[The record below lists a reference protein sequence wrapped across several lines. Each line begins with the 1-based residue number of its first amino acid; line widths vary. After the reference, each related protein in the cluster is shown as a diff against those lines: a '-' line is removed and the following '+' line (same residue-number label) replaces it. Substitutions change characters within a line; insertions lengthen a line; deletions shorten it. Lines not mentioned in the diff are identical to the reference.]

1 VRSPLYISRDYG
13 STEGGEIRLAA
24 GDTYP
29 GAVIDLVGNGNE
41 AILRFWNT
49 NVNHVFEFNLTTGKF
64 NFSGMTNKSSNG
76 FTHCQGG
83 IILQWGAVST
93 TARDTYITFPVT
105 FGSVFSVVG
114 SPITGSNLTGS
125 QSNFAIKG
133 LSNSGFY
140 GNMYDKENGYAGFYW
155 SAIGI

>member
-1 VRSPLYISRDYG
+1 MRSPLYISRDYG

-83 IILQWGAVST
+83 IILQWGTVSSSNLGY
-93 TARDTYITFPVT
+93 DTVTFPITF
-105 FGSVFSVVG
+105 SQLFSVITKSANRGSEGAGEERYIEWQNNSQFRAGHDVG
-114 SPITGSNLTGS
+114 GFNW
-125 QSNFAIKG
+125 FAVG
-133 LSNSGFY
+133 V
-140 GNMYDKENGYAGFYW
+140 
-155 SAIGI
+155 